1 MSRNGQRQSFII
13 TCASYQK
20 EITMAAQSNS
30 PYGENRI
37 RLGQEPDSAQTLVV
51 RQRESGFSFSPPTHQ
66 GVGEEYSSL
75 SPQSSM
81 GSRQPRLCA
90 DFLMNFVVRV
100 EREEHS
106 RQLSRNLSY

>member
-1 MSRNGQRQSFII
+1 MSRNGQRQGFII

-20 EITMAAQSNS
+20 EIAMAAQSNS
-30 PYGENRI
+30 PFGENRI

-51 RQRESGFSFSPPTHQ
+51 RQKESGFSFSPPTHQ

-81 GSRQPRLCA
+81 GSRQPRLG
-90 DFLMNFVVRV
+90 VRTF
-100 EREEHS
+100 
-106 RQLSRNLSY
+106 